1 MNTVDM
7 LSRDYPKVYHMA
19 DPRNWDNIC
28 KHGLLSTTA
37 LLDLFEY
44 DGKSRLEIESQLR
57 IRQFCITHPVYG
69 EAFIRDQ
76 DPLRNR
82 PNWGIFLENCL
93 DGVTPKEWFE
103 LLNRKTFFW
112 ATEIGL
118 KNMLGAKLYRNNRH
132 YVITVETHKLLD
144 NHADKITL
152 SSQNSGSLYKNEKR
166 SKNTFKPIAEYQRMP
181 WVNEFAVEYSVPDI
195 ADLILSVDECIIR
208 LENNKRG
215 IKVLRQISAA

>member
-1 MNTVDM
+1 MNIVDR
-7 LSRDYPKVYHMA
+7 LSRQYPKLYHMA

-44 DGKSRLEIESQLR
+44 DGQSRLEIESQLR
-57 IRQFCITHPVYG
+57 IKQFRITHPVYG

-82 PNWGIFLENCL
+82 PSRGIFLEKCL
-93 DGVTPKEWFE
+93 DGITPREWFE

-112 ATEIGL
+112 ATETGL
-118 KNMLGAKLYRNNRH
+118 NYMLGARLYRNKSH
-132 YVITVETHKLLD
+132 YVITVDTHKLLD
-144 NHADKITL
+144 NHADQITL

-166 SKNTFKPIAEYQRMP
+166 SKDTFKSITEYPRMP
-181 WVNEFAVEYSVPDI
+181 WVNEFVVEYSVPDI
-195 ADLILSVDECIIR
+195 ADIMISVDECISR
-208 LENNKRG
+208 RENNKIVR
-215 IKVLRQISAA
+215 KVLRQI